1 MRILLLDNY
10 DSFVYNLKQYM
21 GELGADVTV
30 FRNDAIDEEGVRRFD
45 PDAIVI
51 SPGPGHPAVKRDFGV
66 CAEVLTGISH
76 TVPTLG
82 VCLGHQGIA
91 HCYGGTVAKAEQL
104 MHGKTSVIG
113 HDGEGV
119 FAGLEDPLVVGRY
132 HSLVVGHD
140 LPSSLKV
147 TATASDGTIMGI
159 RHLKFPIE
167 GVQFHPESILTSK
180 GKSMMANFIA
190 GARC

>member
-30 FRNDAIDEEGVRRFD
+30 LRNDAIDAEGVRRFD

-91 HCYGGTVAKAEQL
+91 HCYGGNVVKAEHL

-140 LPSSLKV
+140 LPQCLKV
-147 TATASDGTIMGI
+147 SAVASDGTIMGI
-159 RHLKFPIE
+159 RHLQFPIE
-167 GVQFHPESILTSK
+167 GVQFHPESILTPN